1 MRLKPSST
9 SLTVA
14 LVCCAGL
21 VACAKPEVPAHDK
34 RPEPQTSAPT
44 VAQPTQLREAMRKP
58 IDKAEAA
65 QASVDAAAEEQRKAI
80 DAATGN

>member
-1 MRLKPSST
+1 MRLKPSLT
-9 SLTVA
+9 SLAVA

-21 VACAKPEVPAHDK
+21 VACSKPQVPEHDK
-34 RPEPQTSAPT
+34 RPEPQTSAAASAP
-44 VAQPTQLREAMRKP
+44 PTQLREAMRKP
-58 IDKAEAA
+58 VDKAEAA